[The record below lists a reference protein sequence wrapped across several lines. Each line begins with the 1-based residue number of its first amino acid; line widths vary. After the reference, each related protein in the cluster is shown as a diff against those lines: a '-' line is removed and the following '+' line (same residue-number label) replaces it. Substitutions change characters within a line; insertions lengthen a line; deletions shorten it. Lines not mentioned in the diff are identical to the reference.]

1 MKVYALVLARDK
13 GQVKDK
19 ISELEAIKIPFTVV
33 CGEKF
38 DDKRVQHREPKGK
51 YDAINFGSRFIPEN
65 TEVVLMNDVDTTIFN
80 LAPSLRRFMNTQT
93 GLVYSEVRVTS
104 GPQESFYKLL
114 DFIRRRIPV
123 AASGE
128 LLLIRKNLLLDM
140 IPLKPCKAEDSY
152 IMFKVLETKMNVV
165 FSDQT
170 YVTTIRTQSHE
181 EEENYK
187 RRTVG
192 GLYQALGMT
201 NPPLTVKAFYTLLP
215 FASPLLLVLGK
226 KGYHW
231 MRGILRGYVDY
242 LRGDATGHWKQTYQ
256 VIEGR

>member
-1 MKVYALVLARDK
+1 LKVYALVLARDK
-13 GQVKDK
+13 GHVKDK
-19 ISELEAIKIPFTVV
+19 INELEAIKIPFTVI
-33 CGEKF
+33 CGDF
-38 DDKRVQHREPKGK
+38 IDDKRVQHREPKGK
-51 YDAINFGSRFIPEN
+51 YDAINFGSKFIPDN

-80 LAPSLRRFMNTQT
+80 LSPSLKYFRDTKT
-93 GLVYSEVRVTS
+93 GLVYSEVRVLS
-104 GPQESFYKLL
+104 GPQGSFYKLL

-128 LLLIRKNLLLDM
+128 LILIRKNLLLDM

-152 IMFKVLETKMNVV
+152 IMFKVLETRMNVV
-165 FSDQT
+165 FSNLT
-170 YVTTIRTQSHE
+170 YVKTIRTQSPE

-192 GLYQALGMT
+192 GLYQALSMT
-201 NPPLTVKAFYTLLP
+201 NPPFIVKVFYTLLP

-231 MRGILRGYVDY
+231 MRGILKGYVDY
-242 LRGDATGHWKQTYQ
+242 LRGDTTGHWRQTYQ
-256 VIEGR
+256 VRAS